1 MSDEKTTQPESTT
14 PPTPPPRPGPAT
26 RPQKAPRQRTLWLA
40 IVVLLL
46 GLIAMALA
54 TGWLWQQR
62 QSLEQQVSEIGQSV
76 EEIRGQRQNAGSEL
90 SGRIEQLQASQREQA
105 EQQRKLERQIDQAAR
120 SLLQMGNRTRNDW
133 LLAEAE
139 YLLRIG
145 NQRLRM
151 ERDIDGAL
159 ALLENADAVL
169 AETED
174 MSTYPVRQEL
184 AREIQALRAVED
196 VDRVGL
202 YLQLEAA
209 IEQVEQLNTASLA
222 NTSAL
227 PQTQDGKDESA
238 TASAD
243 NTSDYLA
250 RAWEATKQTL
260 SEVVVI
266 RRMDEP
272 VDAPL
277 SPEQSAYANLNLR
290 LMLEE
295 AEMALLRANPVLY
308 RRTLEKAQKWLE
320 QWYDESSNQV
330 AALAQTL
337 SNLAKR
343 DIRPDLPDIS
353 DSLNLLKARIAGR
366 LQDNQQAG
374 DNANSKSDTATGGSD
389 QSNGDRAGQPQGLR
403 EGQSTDQGTDTN
415 QGTDQNERPADGGQA
430 SGSGS

>member
-1 MSDEKTTQPESTT
+1 MSDENTTQPESTT
-14 PPTPPPRPGPAT
+14 PPPPPRPGPTT

-40 IVVLLL
+40 VVVLLL
-46 GLIAMALA
+46 GLIALALA

-76 EEIRGQRQNAGSEL
+76 EQIRGRRQNAGSEL
-90 SGRIEQLQASQREQA
+90 SGRIEQLQATQREQA
-105 EQQRKLERQIDQAAR
+105 EKQRKLERQIDQAAR

-184 AREIQALRAVED
+184 AREIQALRAVKD

-227 PQTQDGKDESA
+227 PQTQDGKDEPP

-243 NTSDYLA
+243 NISDYLA
-250 RAWEATKQTL
+250 RAWATTKQTL
-260 SEVVVI
+260 SDVVVI

-337 SNLAKR
+337 SSLAKR

-366 LQDNQQAG
+366 LQDDQQAG
-374 DNANSKSDTATGGSD
+374 GNSNSGDRATGGSD
-389 QSNGDRAGQPQGLR
+389 QSNGDRAGERQGLK
-403 EGQSTDQGTDTN
+403 EDQSTNQGTDTD
-415 QGTDQNERPADGGQA
+415 QGTDQNEGQAESGQA